1 MQACVKIET
10 TRPLVIN
17 ESGLFIIYFA
27 KPMKVCYLQASH
39 QIVNLVT
46 ISLEHRQ
53 TNTRI
58 ILMLRIIPSNIKTA
72 PIGVT
77 QNVLRKRGPLTNP

>member
-10 TRPLVIN
+10 TRPN

-27 KPMKVCYLQASH
+27 KPMKVCYRQGSH

-53 TNTRI
+53 TNTMI
-58 ILMLRIIPSNIKTA
+58 ILMLRTMPSNIKTA

-77 QNVLRKRGPLTNP
+77 QSVLRKKGPLTKP